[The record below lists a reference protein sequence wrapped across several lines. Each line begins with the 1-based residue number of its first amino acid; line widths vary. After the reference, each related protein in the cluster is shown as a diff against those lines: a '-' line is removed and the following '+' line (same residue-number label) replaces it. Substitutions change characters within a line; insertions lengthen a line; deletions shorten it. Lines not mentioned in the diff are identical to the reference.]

1 MHRQKSM
8 GIAGFLI
15 GQFFEMSIHWLNLS
29 TMSGLREHISVI
41 EGGEVYM
48 SHHRPR
54 VLFEL
59 FAICCIM
66 GFLCFSIEMLYD
78 IWTKGIFLAKEPNTV
93 VLIIETIMLV
103 LAFIYIISQL
113 FELLGTSSSQNHK
126 DSPNIVKPSTAHM
139 RNMTYASMFNIC
151 QKGSRSTI
159 ALCSQR
165 IGAQMKSICQRL
177 TRNKAIPT
185 NAKKVFHLCFIQSPV
200 CMRTMTPTC
209 RSGIKQFFLST
220 VLLHL
225 KP

>member
-1 MHRQKSM
+1 MHRQKSI
-8 GIAGFLI
+8 GITGFLI
-15 GQFFEMSIHWLNLS
+15 GQFLEMISHWLNLS

-66 GFLCFSIEMLYD
+66 GFLCASALMLYD
-78 IWTKGIFLAKEPNTV
+78 IWTKGIFLAKEPNMAV
-93 VLIIETIMLV
+93 FFIETIMLV
-103 LAFIYIISQL
+103 IAFTYIISQL

-177 TRNKAIPT
+177 TKNKVIPRS
-185 NAKKVFHLCFIQSPV
+185 ASAVFSLCFIN
-200 CMRTMTPTC
+200 
-209 RSGIKQFFLST
+209 ST
-220 VLLHL
+220 TYEVS
-225 KP
+225 